1 LPSFTSQIPNLQS
14 VGPIV
19 ELQIAV
25 GTPVQNALV
34 ATGHAVPLPVRAVAM
49 VDTGAT
55 GTVVQRGLLAPLQL
69 NPVGATHINTPSST
83 NVACYEHS
91 VRLLFPSK
99 VLVEG
104 ITVIEAPLQGQ
115 HIQCLI
121 GRDILAH
128 GVLVYIGYSNLFSLS
143 F

>member
-1 LPSFTSQIPNLQS
+1 M
-14 VGPIV
+14 
-19 ELQIAV
+19 
-25 GTPVQNALV
+25 QNALV
-34 ATGHAVPLPVRAVAM
+34 AAGTAVPPPVRALAM

-55 GTVVQRGLLAPLQL
+55 GTVVQRGLLSPLHL
-69 NPVGATHINTPSST
+69 NPVGVTRINTPSSV
-83 NVACYEHS
+83 NIPCFEYS

-115 HIQCLI
+115 HNHCLI
-121 GRDILAH
+121 SRDILAH